1 MRDFRA
7 GVKAC
12 AYTTRAMSGRIL
24 LSLPPLLLL
33 AVAVAIGCS
42 TSETTTPA
50 TTDADAGDAATVA
63 DPDTGTVEDAGPAF
77 DGSCVVPSFG
87 NELTEGFGRID
98 GVISAIQMPN
108 DQTCSMPNRDHLILQ
123 VLMNGAVYRLVVNTD
138 VLVLAL
144 EHALPA
150 PPFAEGWHSGI
161 GLDYAKDLGAASTAF
176 TDPGDMTATV
186 QKTIAAGLA
195 VGGAV
200 SVYAT
205 SGAGRPESA
214 HLVHRNTSP
223 ANTDGAIV
231 VHPDSASP
239 TFVLFA
245 FDDQTF

>member
-1 MRDFRA
+1 MKRHL
-7 GVKAC
+7 
-12 AYTTRAMSGRIL
+12 Y
-24 LSLPPLLLL
+24 LLLL
-33 AVAVAIGCS
+33 LGCS
-42 TSETTTPA
+42 SSETTPSMSA
-50 TTDADAGDAATVA
+50 PDSGTTIEPAGDA
-63 DPDTGTVEDAGPAF
+63 GSIEDSGPKL

-87 NELTEGFGRID
+87 DQLTEGFGRID

-123 VLMNGAVYRLVVNTD
+123 VLMNGAVYRMVVNTD
-138 VLVLAL
+138 VKVLEV

-150 PPFAEGWHSGI
+150 PAFAEGWHTGV
-161 GLDYAKDLGAASTAF
+161 GLDYAKDLGAASATF

-186 QKTIAAGLA
+186 QKTLGAGLA
-195 VGGAV
+195 VGDHV

-214 HLVHRNTSP
+214 HLVHRNDSP

-231 VHPDSASP
+231 VSPDGASP
-239 TFVLFA
+239 KFVLFA